1 MNVALEDQIRGF
13 ARAYVESLPEV
24 DIEQIRTRP
33 RQTLSPKIR
42 LGRSATPLNGRRVGS
57 GPLVAVA
64 AAAVVLVLGLGPMA
78 MLRSNEASGH
88 GTSVADSSAE
98 NPGSQT
104 GEPTTIPTD
113 STPDNST
120 RDPDTAPTETVNG
133 PLSQKLAQQ
142 VLAIPE
148 LAAFDPPTLKD
159 FSEGGVDAAVV
170 TFQAPDGAYV
180 DVVSQQLPEPLAP
193 DSVGS
198 PDDTHTE
205 RGPNGEQII
214 IKETTSAL
222 QVVGVDE
229 GNWMVNIIV
238 NRTTAEN
245 PREASPHT
253 DWSVDT
259 VRSWVIQLLE
269 QR

>member
-1 MNVALEDQIRGF
+1 
-13 ARAYVESLPEV
+13 
-24 DIEQIRTRP
+24 
-33 RQTLSPKIR
+33 
-42 LGRSATPLNGRRVGS
+42 
-57 GPLVAVA
+57 
-64 AAAVVLVLGLGPMA
+64 MA

-88 GTSVADSSAE
+88 GTSI
-98 NPGSQT
+98 PGSFAGDPENQNE
-104 GEPTTIPTD
+104 EPPTIPSE
-113 STPDNST
+113 STQNNSVG
-120 RDPDTAPTETVNG
+120 DPDTPPNETVNG
-133 PLSQKLAQQ
+133 PLSRKLARR

-170 TFQAPDGAYV
+170 TFQAPDGAFV
-180 DVVSQQLPEPLAP
+180 DVVSQQLPGPLAP

-205 RGPNGEQII
+205 RGPKGEQII
-214 IKETTSAL
+214 IKETESIL

-245 PREASPHT
+245 PREASSYT
-253 DWSVDT
+253 NWSVDT
-259 VRSWVIQLLE
+259 VRGWVINLLE